1 MRKLYNRLA
10 REDGQT
16 MAEYSVVLTM
26 ITLTTLTALAL
37 LSASIMNRLVTVA
50 GFLY

>member
-1 MRKLYNRLA
+1 MHEMFTQRA

-26 ITLTTLTALAL
+26 ITLATLTALAL
-37 LSASIMNRLVTVA
+37 LSTSIMTRLVTVA
-50 GFLY
+50 GFLH